1 MGRTEEEGRAWRQDG
16 PVMLNV
22 FSQPSRNV
30 GLVVDVQ
37 IGVADKIKVR
47 DEKFGDLHG
56 DPQRPAG
63 QGQLIYCYC
72 LSHQIEASTAG
83 ILQATNS

>member
-1 MGRTEEEGRAWRQDG
+1 MEASLTTMGRTEEEGRAWRQDG

-30 GLVVDVQ
+30 GLVVDVH

-56 DPQRPAG
+56 DPQRK
-63 QGQLIYCYC
+63 I
-72 LSHQIEASTAG
+72 S
-83 ILQATNS
+83 QARESMQVEKRACS